1 MAYLRVCRTQI
12 QHKNKAINTKNT
24 IYNTNFN
31 DNKKNVT
38 KLRKK
43 VPIYLFPAKQ
53 TVSLLW

>member
-38 KLRKK
+38 KTEKK
-43 VPIYLFPAKQ
+43 VPIYLAANK
-53 TVSLLW
+53 

>member
-43 VPIYLFPAKQ
+43 VPIYLAANK
-53 TVSLLW
+53 